1 MTVTTKTTKVV
12 RIEAIRACRC
22 AWQVRYE
29 GTDKWRDT
37 TLGERPD
44 IDLLIARCERLPLNT
59 FNNNVGLQ
67 ADAVSDMH
75 PEDSHADNVRNA
87 WCIASLAAGTVDRRV
102 RAGRPVADVADSL
115 TQLRDSLSRID
126 LLTRGVG
133 PEDDGPV
140 QAIASAR
147 TLRGCAF
154 GVTEARTS
162 KGPEWWAGFATA
174 GEPFAVSEVSREDA
188 VTKARAFMAAHGWRD
203 DMGAE
208 VGLLLVRQ
216 YERGRDDESAARG
229 GIRIHDAEE
238 MP

>member
-1 MTVTTKTTKVV
+1 MTDQIK
-12 RIEAIRACRC
+12 RIEAIRACRG

-29 GTDKWRDT
+29 GTDQWT
-37 TLGERPD
+37 HALLGERPD
-44 IDLLIARCERLPLNT
+44 IDLLIARCERLPPGA
-59 FNNNVGLQ
+59 FDDADGLRI
-67 ADAVSDMH
+67 DAVSDTD

-102 RAGRPVADVADSL
+102 RAGRPIADVDDSL

-140 QAIASAR
+140 QAIASKR
-147 TLRGCAF
+147 VLDGCAF

-162 KGPEWWAGFATA
+162 KGPEWWAGFATV
-174 GEPFAVSEVSREDA
+174 GEPFAVSEISREDA
-188 VTKARAFMAAHGWRD
+188 VAKARAFMAAHGWRD

-216 YERGRDDESAARG
+216 YDRGRDDESAARG
-229 GIRIHDAEE
+229 GIRIHDTET
-238 MP
+238 P

>member
-1 MTVTTKTTKVV
+1 MINQIK
-12 RIEAIRACRC
+12 RIEAIRACRG

-29 GTDKWRDT
+29 GTDKWRGVA
-37 TLGERPD
+37 LGERPD
-44 IDLLIARCERLPLNT
+44 IDLLIARCERLPLGT
-59 FNNNVGLQ
+59 FDDDDGLRV
-67 ADAVSDMH
+67 DAVSDVD

-87 WCIASLAAGTVDRRV
+87 WCIASLAAGMVDRRV

-133 PEDDGPV
+133 PEDDGLV
-140 QAIASAR
+140 QAIASKHM
-147 TLRGCAF
+147 LDGCRFA
-154 GVTEARTS
+154 VTEARTS
-162 KGPEWWAGFATA
+162 KGPEWWAGFATV

-188 VTKARAFMAAHGWRD
+188 VAKARAFMAAHGWRD

-216 YERGRDDESAARG
+216 YDRGRDDESAARG
-229 GIRIHDAEE
+229 GIRLCDDGAEFGDV
-238 MP
+238 